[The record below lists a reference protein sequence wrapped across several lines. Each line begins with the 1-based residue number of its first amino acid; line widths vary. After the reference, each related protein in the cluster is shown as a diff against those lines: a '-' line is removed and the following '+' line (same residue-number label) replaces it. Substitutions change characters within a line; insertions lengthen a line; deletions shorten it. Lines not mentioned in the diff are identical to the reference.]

1 MYCQNIFAIEIKF
14 DKFSI
19 EFVVCL
25 LRYHHCNHSLIVLS
39 KCIKSNT
46 IYRNSIRHFGVEIFS
61 IRSQFDFWY
70 CSFFFLF
77 CYYNFCFLF
86 CLFAEMR
93 FAIINFCLPIEK
105 CQYNFYFND
114 LRCEKKWNNEPNTE
128 KKAFIP
134 IIGLWIPC

>member
-1 MYCQNIFAIEIKF
+1 MTNFPLNLLFVYFDTIIVTIHLLFYQNALSQIQFIEIRF
-14 DKFSI
+14 DISVSKYFP
-19 EFVVCL
+19 FAV
-25 LRYHHCNHSLIVLS
+25 SLTSDIVP
-39 KCIKSNT
+39 
-46 IYRNSIRHFGVEIFS
+46 
-61 IRSQFDFWY
+61 
-70 CSFFFLF
+70 FFLF

-128 KKAFIP
+128 KKALIP